1 MLKLMLKRFLI
12 AGAIFIFCI
21 LLIYLCGYFYIIL
34 TASFPALKPLMMAL
48 TYILC
53 VLGPIIFVLAL
64 KMDNRAFLG
73 RHSEHLLTTQKSFK
87 NDCLFVLKS
96 KEHIASLI
104 VVNCIFVPM
113 ELSAALNANLNIFLV
128 ILRTLLVFIVHN
140 IVFILLDCLL
150 WIFAFYLKGKRK
162 KKNTPPAGGI

>member
-73 RHSEHLLTTQKSFK
+73 RYSEHLLTNQKSFK

-113 ELSAALNANLNIFLV
+113 EMSVALNGNIPALPL
-128 ILRTLLVFIVHN
+128 IIGTLLLIAVQSVIFSTV
-140 IVFILLDCLL
+140 DCLL
-150 WIFAFYLKGKRK
+150 WILTFYLKGKRK
-162 KKNTPPAGGI
+162 KKNTPPADEI

>member
-73 RHSEHLLTTQKSFK
+73 RYSEHLLTNQKSFK
-87 NDCLFVLKS
+87 NDWLYIVKS
-96 KEHIASLI
+96 KEHLASLI
-104 VVNCIFVPM
+104 VFNCIFVPM
-113 ELSAALNANLNIFLV
+113 EISVALSSKTPV
-128 ILRTLLVFIVHN
+128 IPLIIGTLLLIVVQTTVFSA
-140 IVFILLDCLL
+140 LDCLL
-150 WIFAFYLKGKRK
+150 WMLTFYLKGKK
-162 KKNTPPAGGI
+162 KKKTSPVGEV

>member
-48 TYILC
+48 TYILW

-73 RHSEHLLTTQKSFK
+73 RYSEHLLTNQKSFK

-113 ELSAALNANLNIFLV
+113 EMSVALNAHIPALALIV
-128 ILRTLLVFIVHN
+128 GTLLLIAMQTTVFSA
-140 IVFILLDCLL
+140 LDCLL
-150 WIFAFYLKGKRK
+150 WILTFYLKGKRK
-162 KKNTPPAGGI
+162 KKNTPPAGEI

>member
-34 TASFPALKPLMMAL
+34 TASIPALKPLMMAL

-53 VLGPIIFVLAL
+53 VLGPIIFVLTL

-73 RHSEHLLTTQKSFK
+73 RYSEHLLTTEKTLK
-87 NDCLFVLKS
+87 NDWLYIVKS
-96 KEHIASLI
+96 NEHLASLI

-113 ELSAALNANLNIFLV
+113 EMSVALNGNIPALPL
-128 ILRTLLVFIVHN
+128 IIGTLLLIAVQTVIFSTV
-140 IVFILLDCLL
+140 DCLL
-150 WIFAFYLKGKRK
+150 WILTFYLKGKRK
-162 KKNTPPAGGI
+162 KKNTPPVGEI